1 MKKILLI
8 FIIPICF
15 ISCENY
21 NQLIIENTDIPL
33 ISKVLIG
40 DEIYI
45 VYSYNDANLVT
56 EEESKFRYASHT
68 YNEHNELIASDFWW
82 NELFASS
89 SCSMLEEALNRKEW
103 VNPDNTPKS
112 ITHLLEY
119 DGAKQLVRKS
129 FLRSSG
135 DSRDMVEFQ
144 YENDRVVRS
153 TGYYNNSISGYTDYQ
168 YDERGNLIRQTRYMV
183 SSSGVPELS
192 TTTDYEYD
200 NMHNPYYSFRGLI
213 TPGIYTNP
221 SNITKETYILNFDP
235 GPSIEKVQVTD
246 YRYVYNANGYPKK
259 VNGETEY
266 VYK

>member
-1 MKKILLI
+1 MRKKLLI
-8 FIIPICF
+8 FIIPLCF

-21 NQLIIENTDIPL
+21 NQLIIENGDIPL

-40 DEIYI
+40 DEIYM

-56 EEESKFRYASHT
+56 EEKSKYHYSKHT
-68 YNEHNELIASDFWW
+68 YNDINQLETSEFWW
-82 NELFASS
+82 DERLASS
-89 SCSMLEEALNRKEW
+89 SSSMLEEALNRKEW

-119 DGAKQLVRKS
+119 DGINQTVRKS
-129 FLRSSG
+129 FIRSYS
-135 DSRDMVEFQ
+135 DIRDKVEFQ
-144 YENDRVVRS
+144 YENDRIVRS
-153 TGYYNNSISGYTDYQ
+153 TGYYNNSVSGYTDYQ
-168 YDERGNLIRQTRYMV
+168 YDERGNLIRQMRYMV
-183 SSSGVPELS
+183 SSSGIPELS

-200 NMHNPYYSFRGLI
+200 NMHNPYYSFRRLI

-221 SNITKETYILNFDP
+221 NNITKETYTLNFDVD
-235 GPSIEKVQVTD
+235 PSIEKIQVTE
-246 YRYVYNANGYPKK
+246 YKYVYNANGYPKK

>member
-1 MKKILLI
+1 MRNKLLI
-8 FIIPICF
+8 FVITICF

-21 NQLIIENTDIPL
+21 NQLIIENVDIPL
-33 ISKVLIG
+33 ISKVMIG
-40 DEIYI
+40 DEIYM

-56 EEESKFRYASHT
+56 EEKSKFHYSKHT
-68 YNEHNELIASDFWW
+68 YNDNNQLETSEFWW
-82 NELFASS
+82 DEPLASS
-89 SCSMLEEALNRKEW
+89 SSSVLEEALNRKEL

-119 DGAKQLVRKS
+119 DGINQIIRKS
-129 FLRSSG
+129 FIRSYS
-135 DSRDMVEFQ
+135 DIRDRVEFQ
-144 YENDRVVRS
+144 YENDRIVRS

-168 YDERGNLIRQTRYMV
+168 YDERGNLIWQRRYMV

-200 NMHNPYYSFRGLI
+200 NMHNPYYSFRRLI

-221 SNITKETYILNFDP
+221 NNITKETYTLNFDP
-235 GPSIEKVQVTD
+235 GPSIEKVQVTE
-246 YRYVYNANGYPKK
+246 YKYVYNANGYPTK

>member
-1 MKKILLI
+1 MRKRLLI
-8 FIIPICF
+8 YIIPLCF

-21 NQLIIENTDIPL
+21 NQLIIENTGIPL
-33 ISKVLIG
+33 ISKVFIG
-40 DEIYI
+40 DEIYM

-56 EEESKFRYASHT
+56 EEKSKYSYVNHT
-68 YNEHNELIASDFWW
+68 YNEHNQLIASDFWW
-82 NELFASS
+82 DTRIASS
-89 SCSMLEEALNRKEW
+89 SSSVLQEALNRKEW

-119 DGAKQLVRKS
+119 DDAKQTVCKS

-135 DSRDMVEFQ
+135 DNTDMLEFQ
-144 YENDRVVRS
+144 FENDRVTRS
-153 TGYYNNSISGYTDYQ
+153 TGYYNNSVSGYTDYK
-168 YDERGNLIRQTRYMV
+168 YDERGNLSRQTRYMV

-200 NMHNPYYSFRGLI
+200 NMHNPYYSFRRLI

-221 SNITKETYILNFDP
+221 NNITKETYTLNFDP
-235 GPSIEKVQVTD
+235 GPSIKKVQVTEFK
-246 YRYVYNANGYPKK
+246 YVYNANGYPVK